1 MSENSLKSSAIR
13 GMSWSALDK
22 FGTYASH
29 LVINI
34 VLARLLIPEDFGLV
48 AMLSVFQAISQTF
61 IDSGM
66 GSGLIQKT
74 DRTEVDFSTVFVF
87 NFIVSVIAYILLYF
101 VAPYIADFYHEP
113 RLIPLMRALMLSIIF
128 YALVAVQTIKLQI
141 ALDFKTI
148 TKINLTKIIIGGIAG
163 ITAAYNGCK
172 AWSLVWQ
179 SLTNALVGVI
189 LFRTIVDWKPS
200 VKFSKKSFKKLFGFG
215 SKLLC
220 AGIVAQIFNN
230 LYNIFIGKFYS
241 AKDLAYYSKAY
252 SYTNVA
258 SGSITSILQQVTY
271 PILASIKSNKERMLD
286 VYRRLIRMTAYLV
299 LPTMAIFAAL
309 AEPLVL
315 FFLTEKWLPI
325 VPYLRWLCLARVVT
339 PVSALNLNIL
349 NANGRSDLFLKLDL
363 SKLPLSIIT
372 MIITVPLGVDA
383 VVIGGAVT
391 SLLCFFVNAWLP
403 GKLYGYGPISQLK
416 DIFPM
421 ITITIITALSTYKLI
436 SFCPTP
442 FLQLLIGSLFSIL
455 IYYILSY
462 LVHIEEL
469 KEVNNLLKSLFNR
482 IFRKQH
488 QK

>member
-1 MSENSLKSSAIR
+1 MSESSLKSSAIR
-13 GMSWSALDK
+13 GIGWSALDK
-22 FGTYASH
+22 FGTYACQ

-48 AMLSVFQAISQTF
+48 AMLSIFQAISQSF

-74 DRTEVDFSTVFVF
+74 DRTDVDFSTVFVF
-87 NFIVSVIAYILLYF
+87 NLVVSVIAYILLYF
-101 VAPYIADFYHEP
+101 AAPYIAEFYHEP
-113 RLIPLMRALMLSIIF
+113 RLIQLMRALMLSIIF

-148 TKINLTKIIIGGIAG
+148 TKINLAKIIVGGIAG
-163 ITAAYNGCK
+163 ITAAYNGYK

-230 LYNIFIGKFYS
+230 LFNIFIGKFYT
-241 AKDLAYYSKAY
+241 AKDLAFYSKAH
-252 SYTNVA
+252 SYTDLA
-258 SGSITSILQQVTY
+258 SGSISSIIRQVTY
-271 PILASIKSNKERMLD
+271 PILASLKNNKEHMLS
-286 VYRRLIRMTAYLV
+286 VYKRLIKMTAFLV
-299 LPTMAIFAAL
+299 LPTMTIL
-309 AEPLVL
+309 ATLAKPLVL
-315 FFLTEKWLPI
+315 LILTEKWLPM

-339 PVSALNLNIL
+339 PVSGLNMNIL
-349 NANGRSDLFLKLDL
+349 NVNGRSDLFLKLDL
-363 SKLPLSIIT
+363 SKLPLTIIV
-372 MIITVPLGVDA
+372 MIITVPIGVDA
-383 VVIGGAVT
+383 VVIGGT
-391 SLLCFFVNAWLP
+391 IISLLCFFINAWLP
-403 GKLYGYGPISQLK
+403 GKLYGYGAIAQLK
-416 DIFPM
+416 DILPM
-421 ITITIITALSTYKLI
+421 IGITILTGLSTYKII
-436 SFCPTP
+436 SFCSTP
-442 FLQLLIGSLFSIL
+442 FLQLVTGSLSSIF

-469 KEVNNLLKSLFNR
+469 NEVNNLLKSLFNR
-482 IFRKQH
+482 LIRKQH
-488 QK
+488 KE